1 MNAEKERRR
10 ELEQAANAAR
20 ELAEAKARRS
30 HRRELQA
37 KSYGIL
43 DRKDE
48 LARERLRQNGLR
60 CTCGA
65 IQYGGSMHQEDCPVV
80 REARSKNR

>member
-10 ELEQAANAAR
+10 QVEQAENAKR
-20 ELAEAKARRS
+20 ELDEARARRA
-30 HRRELQA
+30 HERELRA
-37 KSYGIL
+37 ERYGIL
-43 DRKDE
+43 DRKYE
-48 LARERLRQNGLR
+48 LASERLRQGGLR

-65 IQYGGSMHQEDCPVV
+65 IQSGGTIHKEECPVV